1 MDVEVVKGVWMK
13 LMKLDGCVVGR
24 GWAWLVLVLM
34 VGERKKRIEGRSR
47 S

>member
-24 GWAWLVLVLM
+24 GGVLVLM
-34 VGERKKRIEGRSR
+34 VGGRKKRIEGRSR